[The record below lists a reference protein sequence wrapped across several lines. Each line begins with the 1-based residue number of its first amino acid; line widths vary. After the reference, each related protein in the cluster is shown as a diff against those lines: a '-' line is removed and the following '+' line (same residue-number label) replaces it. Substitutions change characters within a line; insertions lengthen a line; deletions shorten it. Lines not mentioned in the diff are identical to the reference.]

1 MMTTRGVRAARWG
14 GRTSH
19 GSPRYSPWTGHGGRS
34 RRAGPRAV
42 FRAVGTPPGPARPRQ
57 RGAVHLPPGRPA
69 ARVGG
74 VARLHPSH
82 PRAGD
87 HIGYGSLFI
96 VLLVAGFAGAVTSL
110 QTGYQFTGTLPLY
123 YAGAVISESM
133 ILELGPVLTARSEE
147 HTSELQS
154 RPHLVCRLLLEKKKA
169 YPSHSSRSPA
179 LDTPDRAVC

>member
-74 VARLHPSH
+74 VARL
-82 PRAGD
+82 
-87 HIGYGSLFI
+87 
-96 VLLVAGFAGAVTSL
+96 
-110 QTGYQFTGTLPLY
+110 
-123 YAGAVISESM
+123 
-133 ILELGPVLTARSEE
+133 RSEE

-154 RPHLVCRLLLEKKKA
+154 LTDISYAVFCLKK
-169 YPSHSSRSPA
+169 
-179 LDTPDRAVC
+179 